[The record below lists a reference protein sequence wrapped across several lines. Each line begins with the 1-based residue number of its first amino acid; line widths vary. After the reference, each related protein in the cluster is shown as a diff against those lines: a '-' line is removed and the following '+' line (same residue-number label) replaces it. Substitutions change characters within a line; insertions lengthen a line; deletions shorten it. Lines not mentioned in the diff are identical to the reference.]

1 MGDTIL
7 WKYCAWLALFSSPA
21 IPLIFA
27 WRRLVSDR
35 SARGFI
41 QPVPLSI
48 ATISLLWFDAAAAN
62 LSFLGPS
69 DGSLHHAI
77 TGGNLLA
84 MLVCAAISLGCSFFR
99 KARAQRI
106 ATGLACLMLAVE
118 WTFFGITYR

>member
-7 WKYCAWLALFSSPA
+7 WKYCAWLALFSSPVL
-21 IPLIFA
+21 PLAFA

-35 SARGFI
+35 NAGRAI
-41 QPVPLSI
+41 HLAPLSI
-48 ATISLLWFDAAAAN
+48 ATISLAWFDAAAAN
-62 LSFLGPS
+62 LSFLGPI

-77 TGGNLLA
+77 TGGNLSAVLA
-84 MLVCAAISLGCSFFR
+84 CALISVVASFFR
-99 KARAQRI
+99 NARAQWI